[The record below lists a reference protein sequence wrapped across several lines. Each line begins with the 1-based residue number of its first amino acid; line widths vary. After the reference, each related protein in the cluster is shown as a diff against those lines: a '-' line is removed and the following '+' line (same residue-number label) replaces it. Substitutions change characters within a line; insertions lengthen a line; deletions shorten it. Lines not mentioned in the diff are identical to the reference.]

1 MSLTFRIAPSRCV
14 ECMAC
19 VRVCPVE
26 AIRAEEGTV
35 EIEEASC
42 IECGLCLPACGHDA
56 IDASG
61 DLAAARRYLETGE
74 AVLILATESVVHFHP
89 ATPEQVLNACHAAG
103 FRAVYPGVLG
113 DELVADEYLRL
124 WRGDGH
130 GTTIRSTSPIV
141 VEYVKRKFPELLPYL
156 APVVTPAVAQA
167 RYLHQIHGADVK
179 IVYSGVGNFGAPE
192 EDERP
197 IAASVTFA
205 ELETLLAERG
215 ARPDEQPAR
224 LDREIVGRQRHLS
237 TAGGMPLAVLKE
249 ERALSMRLRKVRGL
263 KEVPAIAEVIRR
275 SRGAVQLGFI
285 DLLPYERDLDHP
297 VMGPKA
303 QLYLR
308 REIAAAAEAPRS
320 RKPVIDPRLRVDLS
334 TALEPAGNGRPVTA
348 AEVEILLSEQV
359 GRAADGTNWD
369 CGACGFEEGC
379 EAFAAAV
386 LRSRARLDICPFY
399 QARRY
404 ERAMKDAAHDALTGL
419 YSYRV
424 LRNRLAEETAR
435 VRRTGGRFVVIFLD
449 LDRFKPVN
457 DRLGHAAGN
466 RVLREVAQIV
476 KDSIRAND
484 FAARF
489 GGDEFVVILPDGDEQ
504 GALRVAQDIQSRVAE
519 IRARGDGAE
528 MTVSLSVGIA
538 EVGPEDSLT
547 AGLDETLAAADAA
560 LLEAK
565 NSGGDAI
572 RFHK

>member
-26 AIRAEEGTV
+26 AVGVQEGTV
-35 EIEEASC
+35 QIEEASC
-42 IECGLCLPACGHDA
+42 IECGLCLPACQHDA
-56 IDASG
+56 IEASG
-61 DLAAARRYLETGE
+61 DLVAARRYLDGRS

-89 ATPEQVLNACHAAG
+89 ATPEQVLNACYAAG

-113 DELVADEYLRL
+113 DELVAHEYLRL
-124 WRGDGH
+124 WRQDGRR
-130 GTTIRSTSPIV
+130 TTIRSTSPIV

-167 RYLHQIHGADVK
+167 RYLQRIHGDGVE
-179 IVYSGVGNFGAPE
+179 IVYSGIGNFGAPE

-205 ELETLLAERG
+205 ELEQLLAEKG
-215 ARPDEQPAR
+215 ASPAVQPKQ
-224 LDREIVGRQRHLS
+224 LEREILGRRRHLS
-237 TAGGMPLAVLKE
+237 TAGGMPLPVLE
-249 ERALSMRLRKVRGL
+249 EEPALSRRLRKVRGL
-263 KEVPAIAEVIRR
+263 SEVPAIAEAIGR
-275 SRGAVQLGFI
+275 SRGRAILGFI
-285 DLLPYERDLDHP
+285 DLLPHERDLDHP

-308 REIAAAAEAPRS
+308 REIAARAEAPRS
-320 RKPVIDPRLRVDLS
+320 PEPVIDPGLGVDLS

-348 AEVEILLSEQV
+348 AEVEALIVEQI
-359 GRAADGTNWD
+359 GRAADESNWD
-369 CGACGFEEGC
+369 CGACGFERGC
-379 EAFAAAV
+379 GVFAAAV
-386 LRSRARLDICPFY
+386 LRGRARLDICPFY

-404 ERAMKDAAHDALTGL
+404 ERAVKDAAYDALTGL
-419 YSYRV
+419 YSFRV
-424 LRNRLAEETAR
+424 LRSRIVEETAR

-457 DRLGHAAGN
+457 DRLGHAVGN

-489 GGDEFVVILPDGDEQ
+489 GGDEFVVILPDGDGQ
-504 GALRVAQDIQSRVAE
+504 GALRVAQDIQARVSE
-519 IRARGDGAE
+519 IRARGDGVE
-528 MTVSLSVGIA
+528 MSVSLSVGIA
-538 EVGPEDSLT
+538 EVGPEDTLA
-547 AGLDETLAAADAA
+547 AGFDETLAAADAA

-565 NSGGDAI
+565 QSGGDAI
-572 RFHK
+572 RFHT